1 MKTTM
6 VRKEQMLMALCSR
19 CAGQFY
25 SAGCYRLKR
34 ADKDQEIRDVCTF
47 CGCHRG
53 YDYYIYPKRNRI
65 MNGRRNRPVR
75 IVGC

>member
-1 MKTTM
+1 MKTTVM
-6 VRKEQMLMALCSR
+6 KKEQMLMALCCR
-19 CAGQFY
+19 CAAQFY
-25 SAGCYRLKR
+25 TTGCYRLKR
-34 ADKDQEIRDVCTF
+34 ADKAQEIKDVCTF

-53 YDYYIYPKRNRI
+53 YDYYIYPRRNRI